1 MAKPLSLQSIL
12 EAHQTW
18 AAGQGGTRAVLIG
31 HDLRG
36 ADLRG
41 ADLTGAELVNAE
53 IWRTN
58 LKGVTI
64 SPEGLHRIL
73 NCRQPKK

>member
-31 HDLRG
+31 H
-36 ADLRG
+36 DLRG